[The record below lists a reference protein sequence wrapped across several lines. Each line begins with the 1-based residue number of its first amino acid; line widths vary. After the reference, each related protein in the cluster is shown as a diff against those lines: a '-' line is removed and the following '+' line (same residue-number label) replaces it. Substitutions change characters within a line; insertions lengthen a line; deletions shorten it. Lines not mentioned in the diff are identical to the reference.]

1 MHPLARCMLT
11 VACAVAFSPFA
22 WAQSWPVKPIRLIV
36 NLTPGTAGDLIARAI
51 APRMGET
58 FGQPVIVENRPGAS
72 GNMGVEAVAKSAPDG
87 YTLVHT
93 SGSTIAINPH
103 LYKLAFDMARDLEPI
118 APTMRTNVILVV
130 RQDSPARTVAELIAH
145 IRANNGKLNY
155 GSAGS
160 GSGMHIATEVM
171 LRLTNTKANHVPYK
185 GSAPAIA
192 DLLGGRLDF
201 TFDPGVAV
209 PHIKAG
215 KLRLLAVARPTR
227 SALFPDTPT
236 MAEAGTDV
244 DMDVV
249 FGVYGAAG
257 TPREA
262 VTRLNREIVRI
273 MQTPELGAALTTIGA
288 ELVTGSAEWF
298 ASRQRSDR
306 ARFAAVVR
314 ENNIR
319 AD

>member
-1 MHPLARCMLT
+1 MHPLARCILA
-11 VACAVAFSPFA
+11 VACAVVFAPFA
-22 WAQSWPVKPIRLIV
+22 WAQTWPAKPIRLIV
-36 NLTPGTAGDLIARAI
+36 NLTPGTAGDLIARSI
-51 APRMGET
+51 APRMGEA

-72 GNMGVEAVAKSAPDG
+72 GNMGVEAVARSAPDG

-103 LYKLAFDMARDLEPI
+103 LYRLNFDMAKDLEPI

-130 RQDSPARTVAELIAH
+130 RSDSPARTVAELIAH

-171 LRLTNTKANHVPYK
+171 LRATNTKANHVPYK

-249 FGVYGAAG
+249 FGVYGTAG
-257 TPREA
+257 MPRQT

-273 MQTPELGAALTTIGA
+273 MQTKELAAALTTIGA

-298 ASRQRSDR
+298 AERQRSDR
-306 ARFAAVVR
+306 ARFAVVVR